1 MTRNRA
7 QAFIARREANLQRLK
22 ALLAAERRLNTA
34 LSNLA
39 FLPAAQQKAAHLKE
53 LKKATTIKRKLME
66 DA

>member
-1 MTRNRA
+1 MTIK
-7 QAFIARREANLQRLK
+7 QAHYAIAKREANLQRLK

-39 FLPAAQQKAAHLKE
+39 FTPTQKAAHLKE
-53 LKKATTIKRKLME
+53 LKKATTIKRKLMG